1 MRLLLVEDDS
11 AMRAT
16 LERALGRAGMQV
28 VSCGSGL
35 QALEH
40 WPQVKPDVVCL
51 DLSLPDLDG
60 LHVLER
66 AREKGWDAP
75 VLVLTAR
82 ATVGD
87 RIMGLKT
94 GADDYLPKPFDLD
107 ELEVRLRTLVRR
119 RAVAPAG
126 AAGPAVLS
134 ASAPSSAKQAES
146 ARDFAGL
153 SFDASSGAFYY
164 QGTILEL
171 TPRESALLK
180 VLHEKVGFAVSKEQL
195 LRSVFAS
202 DSNVGTDAIEV
213 LAYRLR
219 KKLADTNLVLHTLR
233 GLGYVLRH
241 E

>member
-1 MRLLLVEDDS
+1 
-11 AMRAT
+11 
-16 LERALGRAGMQV
+16 MQV

-40 WPQVKPDVVCL
+40 WPQAKPDVVCL

-60 LHVLER
+60 LHVLEK
-66 AREKGWDAP
+66 ARHNGWDAP

-126 AAGPAVLS
+126 TSAPAA
-134 ASAPSSAKQAES
+134 ASAAMPSAKPGES
-146 ARDFAGL
+146 PRDFAGL
-153 SFDASSGAFYY
+153 SFDTSSGAFYY
-164 QGTILEL
+164 RGTILEL

-195 LRSVFAS
+195 LRAVFAS